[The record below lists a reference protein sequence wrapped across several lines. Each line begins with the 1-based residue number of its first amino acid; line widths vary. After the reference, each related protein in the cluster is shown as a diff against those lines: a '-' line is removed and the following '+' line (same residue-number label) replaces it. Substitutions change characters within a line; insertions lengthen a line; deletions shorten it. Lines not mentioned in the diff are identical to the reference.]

1 MKKLFAL
8 ILLSFAIPAFADTP
22 KPSKESKKKAQGK
35 KRIELELEKDG
46 VYACK
51 LSDKNAEDLDCIPIE
66 YFIKAFLDRMRET
79 TEM

>member
-1 MKKLFAL
+1 MKKLLAVV
-8 ILLSFAIPAFADTP
+8 LLSFAVPAFAGDP
-22 KPSKESKKKAQGK
+22 KSSKESKKNSQGK

-51 LSDKNAEDLDCIPIE
+51 LSNKNAEDLDCIPIE

-79 TEM
+79 SEM